1 MNWANIK
8 KSLVCKWL
16 PVISLLATTHAV
28 SANTDIGNVKAAPIR
43 PDRVILLD
51 VAMAGKRLVAVGE
64 RGVVMA
70 SDDNGVNWV
79 GTRAPV
85 TRTLTA
91 VAFVDANVGVA
102 VGHGGS
108 VLRTEDAGKTW
119 VQIKISEIGTD
130 SVLGITHLGGKNLI
144 AYGAFGMYL
153 TSTDAGKTWSRS
165 YIMSKTESF
174 DRHIYKV
181 VKAPAALVV
190 VAENGSLGRS
200 TDNGLTYVA
209 VPSAY
214 PGSYFGAVVAK
225 DGSVIAFGMR
235 GTVYRSTDSGAKW
248 TKIPTTTKIGFN
260 NGVLLADGS
269 VVLVGNS
276 GLIGVSRDNGVT
288 FKLAKTKAGRGIA
301 QVVAIAPDKLLSVGE
316 AGIGMVDAEA
326 WLK

>member
-1 MNWANIK
+1 MNWANLR
-8 KSLVCKWL
+8 KSLLLKWL
-16 PVISLLATTHAV
+16 PAISLIATSSLV
-28 SANTDIGNVKAAPIR
+28 VANTDASGATVAPMR
-43 PDRVILLD
+43 PNRVILLD
-51 VAMAGKRLVAVGE
+51 IAKAGKRLVAVGE
-64 RGVVMA
+64 RGAVMS
-70 SDDNGVNWV
+70 SDDNGATWV

-91 VAFVDANVGVA
+91 VTFIDENVGIA

-119 VQIKISEIGTD
+119 VQVKVPEAGTD
-130 SVLGITHLGGKNLI
+130 SVLGITHLGGKEVI

-153 TSTDAGKTWSRS
+153 HTDDAGKTWTRPH
-165 YIMSKTESF
+165 ILSKTESF

-181 VKAPAALVV
+181 VKAGTAMVL

-200 TDNGLTYVA
+200 TDKGATYV
-209 VPSAY
+209 PIKSDY
-214 PGSYFGAVVAK
+214 PGSYFGAVTAK
-225 DGSVIAFGMR
+225 DGSVVIFGMR

-248 TKIPTTTKIGFN
+248 TKIPMATKTGFN

-276 GLIGVSRDNGVT
+276 GMVAVSRDNGMS
-288 FKLAKTKAGRGIA
+288 FKLGKTKAGRGIA
-301 QVVAIAPDKLLSVGE
+301 QVIAIAPDKLLSVGE

-326 WLK
+326 WLQ